1 MEQIQI
7 AVDTSASLE
16 EETVLEV
23 KDLCVTRSG
32 KLVLKDINLEIKTG
46 EFVGLVGP
54 NGSGKSTLMLSIL
67 GVLNA
72 QKGSVS
78 IYGSPPMSRNQIG
91 KLVGFHKP
99 LLI

>member
-7 AVDTSASLE
+7 AVDTTSLGVE
-16 EETVLEV
+16 KTVLEV
-23 KDLCVTRSG
+23 KDLSVTRSG
-32 KLVLKDINLEIKTG
+32 KLVLKDINLEIRTG

-78 IYGSPPMSRNQIG
+78 IYDSPLCQGN
-91 KLVGFHKP
+91 
-99 LLI
+99 